1 MEFALKNNKFNHK
14 NVRFILAIYDLYLK
28 IDV

>member
-1 MEFALKNNKFNHK
+1 MELALKNNKFNHK
-14 NVRFILAIYDLYLK
+14 NVCFILEIYNLYLK